1 MPNLNKLFR
10 CLFVLV
16 VLAGTAFIIETPV
29 SYAGTESEDAVELT
43 NDDDSLTEPVESGE
57 VEGAEEDEELT
68 LWGIIALG
76 GKLMYLLAFLSFL
89 TIVLITFYFLSLT
102 PSNAVPPLFAKK
114 IHEMISNQRTSEAKM
129 FCEQHDNILSR
140 ILKKGLLTTDKGHKA
155 VVESMHS
162 EGERQASGLWQRI
175 SYLADIAIVAPMVG
189 LLGTTVGMMHTFM
202 EMRTSLAIGGVKPAS
217 MAGGIFEAMV
227 TTVAGLIIAI
237 IATSFYAYFR
247 GVVQRIVTTLEEV
260 STQYAELFEG
270 ESGTGGPKE

>member
-1 MPNLNKLFR
+1 
-10 CLFVLV
+10 
-16 VLAGTAFIIETPV
+16 
-29 SYAGTESEDAVELT
+29 
-43 NDDDSLTEPVESGE
+43 
-57 VEGAEEDEELT
+57 
-68 LWGIIALG
+68 
-76 GKLMYLLAFLSFL
+76 
-89 TIVLITFYFLSLT
+89 
-102 PSNAVPPLFAKK
+102 
-114 IHEMISNQRTSEAKM
+114 M

-155 VVESMHS
+155 VVEAMHG

-260 STQYAELFEG
+260 STQYAELVEG
-270 ESGTGGPKE
+270 ESKAGGPKK